1 MENFGSGGRKKSF
14 IISHS
19 GKFKSRNKK
28 RITITDDL
36 WVGPVEGYKSKVG
49 GSLGWNSN

>member
-1 MENFGSGGRKKSF
+1 MDNNFGSGGRKKNY

-28 RITITDDL
+28 RITITDDI
-36 WVGPVEGYKSKVG
+36 WIGPENCMAKVCRTR
-49 GSLGWNSN
+49 LSNL